1 MAPQYLQAGG
11 GVGVH
16 RVPEPHSCEL
26 SSSLAHIQP
35 VGKSWGLSDPPCW
48 RMAMGPR
55 DPSRSVHCQHS
66 SQRGRFHTQTR
77 SSRVRA

>member
-1 MAPQYLQAGG
+1 M
-11 GVGVH
+11 GVH

-35 VGKSWGLSDPPCW
+35 VGKSWGLPDPPCW
-48 RMAMGPR
+48 RMAMGPC
-55 DPSRSVHCQHS
+55 DPSRSVHCQRS